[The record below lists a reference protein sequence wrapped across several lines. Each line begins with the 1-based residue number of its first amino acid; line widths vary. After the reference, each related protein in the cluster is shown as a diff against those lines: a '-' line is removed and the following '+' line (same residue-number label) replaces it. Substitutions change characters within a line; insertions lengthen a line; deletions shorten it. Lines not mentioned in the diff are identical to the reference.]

1 MQLDELKKNMSKL
14 DKVLDKT
21 GSDIKINVAAS
32 ETAQSKILKKFR
44 QVMTNCAILA
54 VVFTAMIIGGFSPQK
69 FTLQFKIYL
78 VIYLLICVIWYGYLY
93 FTLKKINIATLTPA
107 KLFYKTAKIK
117 RLMISGEI
125 FFGVVIGLILING
138 LYNNPTALWALS
150 VSFVVWIVLGVSH
163 YWPQYIRLFR
173 DLNSIKD

>member
-1 MQLDELKKNMSKL
+1 
-14 DKVLDKT
+14 
-21 GSDIKINVAAS
+21 
-32 ETAQSKILKKFR
+32 
-44 QVMTNCAILA
+44 
-54 VVFTAMIIGGFSPQK
+54 
-69 FTLQFKIYL
+69 
-78 VIYLLICVIWYGYLY
+78 
-93 FTLKKINIATLTPA
+93 
-107 KLFYKTAKIK
+107 
-117 RLMISGEI
+117 MISGEI